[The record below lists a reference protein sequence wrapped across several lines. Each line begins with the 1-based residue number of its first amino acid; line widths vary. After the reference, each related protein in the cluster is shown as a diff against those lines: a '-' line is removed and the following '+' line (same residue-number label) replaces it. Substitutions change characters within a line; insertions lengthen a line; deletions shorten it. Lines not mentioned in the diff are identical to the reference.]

1 MKLFKSFY
9 YAFCGIVNCIKNE
22 TNFRI
27 HIIAMLSVIWFSY
40 VYDIYPHEKAILVI
54 LISLVMVG
62 ELLNTSIEAMVDII
76 SPGKSNLAKI
86 AKDSAA
92 GAVLIFALSSVIC
105 AFFLF
110 SDMEK
115 WADNVIPY
123 IENYW
128 YLLLG
133 YIALSWFFIFK
144 CGRNNKKVRGKN
156 I

>member
-9 YAFCGIVNCIKNE
+9 YAFCGVADCIKKE

-27 HIIAMLSVIWFSY
+27 HIVAMLSVIWFSY
-40 VYDIYPHEKAILVI
+40 VYDVYSHEKAILVI

-62 ELLNTSIEAMVDII
+62 ELINTSIEAMVDIV
-76 SPGKSNLAKI
+76 SPEKTRLAKV

-105 AFFLF
+105 AVFLF
-110 SDMEK
+110 SDIAK
-115 WADNVIPY
+115 WRENVLPF

-128 YLLLG
+128 YLIAG
-133 YIALSWFFIFK
+133 YIIVSWLFIFK
-144 CGRNNKKVRGKN
+144 CGKKK
-156 I
+156 